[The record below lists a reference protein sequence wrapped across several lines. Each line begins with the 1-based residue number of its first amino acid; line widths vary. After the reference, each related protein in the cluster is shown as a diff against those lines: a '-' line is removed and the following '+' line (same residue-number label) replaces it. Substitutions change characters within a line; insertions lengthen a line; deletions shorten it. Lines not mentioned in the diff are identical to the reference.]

1 MYFNRLNDAAIR
13 LNAGAQL
20 AVWLVLGSQFA
31 GLAGADYRIVLPLV
45 LVACLLALASLAIG
59 LPLFFRANRR
69 LLRELAD
76 ASGAYVAR
84 GVEGEF
90 APARVVRSRSA
101 AGVPGFLAGYPTP
114 VEPTARIVVL
124 HALAAQGPRRVLA
137 LVPAS
142 WQPHLPNRALA
153 AVRLASPDTDVA
165 VLDGRVDAATLGQI
179 AADPRWRT
187 SLPHGPIGR
196 ELGWIG
202 AAAVLGLAVGF
213 GVPMIVNALIG

>member
-20 AVWLVLGSQFA
+20 AVWLLLGSQFA

-153 AVRLASPDTDVA
+153 AV
-165 VLDGRVDAATLGQI
+165 LDGRVDAATLGQI
-179 AADPRWRT
+179 AADPRWRA

-196 ELGWIG
+196 ELRWIG